1 MFKLLK
7 KCNIYAPQKLGV
19 QDILIANDKIV
30 AIDTNLDSYVS
41 EAEVFDFSGQII
53 TPGLIDQHIHVAG
66 AGGTSGFFSMTPEV
80 NLSDLIACGSTTVVG
95 LLGTDGKTRS
105 LRTLYGKVKSLEQE
119 GISAYMYCGYY
130 GIDSVTITESI
141 QSDMIFIDKVLGC
154 KIAISDIRSSYPTAL
169 ELLRKVSE
177 VKVGGNIANKKGI
190 LHIHLGNLDSKMDVL
205 FELVQ
210 KYQFP
215 IEHISPTHVARTKP
229 LFEQAIEFA
238 KLGGT
243 IDITTGASK
252 FTEPYKAVLMAL
264 ENGAPLENITFST
277 DGHAGLRK
285 TNENGGIIGAKV
297 APIDQNLYQVVQ
309 LIQRGGLPIEEAFQL
324 ITTNPAKNLGLHQK
338 GKIAVGCDADF
349 CVFNPDLELT
359 NVFAIGK
366 QLMQNKNIIVKGTF
380 EISS

>member
-1 MFKLLK
+1 
-7 KCNIYAPQKLGV
+7 
-19 QDILIANDKIV
+19 V

-177 VKVGGNIANKKGI
+177 VKVGGSIANKKGI
-190 LHIHLGNLDSKMDVL
+190 LHIHLGNLETKMDIL

-215 IEHISPTHVARTKP
+215 IQHISPTHVGRTKA
-229 LFEQAIEFA
+229 LFDQAIDFA
-238 KLGGT
+238 KLGGM

-252 FTEPYKAVLMAL
+252 YTDPYLSVLYALNQGVLMDL
-264 ENGAPLENITFST
+264 MTFSS
-277 DGHAGLRK
+277 DGHAGLSK
-285 TNENGGIIGAKV
+285 LNESGVQIGSRT
-297 APIDQNLYQVVQ
+297 APIHENLNQAVQ
-309 LIQRGGLPIEEAFQL
+309 LVQKGGLDIEDAFKL
-324 ITTNPAKNLGLHQK
+324 ITSNPAKNLGLKNK
-338 GKIAVGCDADF
+338 GLITVGADADF
-349 CVFNPDLELT
+349 CAFDEKLRLQD
-359 NVFAIGK
+359 VFARGK
-366 QLMQNKNIIVKGTF
+366 QMMKNTQIVAHNTF
-380 EISS
+380 DSNA

>member
-1 MFKLLK
+1 MFKLIK
-7 KCNIYAPQKLGV
+7 NCTIYAPQKLGI

-30 AIDTNLDSYVS
+30 AIATNLDSYIS

-53 TPGLIDQHIHVAG
+53 TPGLIDQHIHIAG
-66 AGGTSGFFSMTPEV
+66 AGGTSGFYSMTPEV
-80 NLSDLIACGSTTVVG
+80 YLSDLIACGSTTVVG

-105 LRTLYGKVKSLEQE
+105 IRTLYGKVKSLEQE

-177 VKVGGNIANKKGI
+177 IRVGGTIANKKGI

-264 ENGAPLENITFST
+264 ENGAPIENITFST

-285 TNENGGIIGAKV
+285 TNENGEFIGSKV
-297 APIDQNLYQVVQ
+297 APIDQNLKQVVQ
-309 LIQRGGLPIEEAFQL
+309 LIQKGGLPIEEAFKL
-324 ITTNPAKNLGLHQK
+324 ITCNPAKNLGLKHK
-338 GKIAVGCDADF
+338 GTIAVGNDADF
-349 CVFNPDLELT
+349 CIFDEQLNLT
-359 NVFAIGK
+359 DVFANGK
-366 QLMQNKNIIVKGTF
+366 QMMKDGIIIVKGNF
-380 EISS
+380 ES